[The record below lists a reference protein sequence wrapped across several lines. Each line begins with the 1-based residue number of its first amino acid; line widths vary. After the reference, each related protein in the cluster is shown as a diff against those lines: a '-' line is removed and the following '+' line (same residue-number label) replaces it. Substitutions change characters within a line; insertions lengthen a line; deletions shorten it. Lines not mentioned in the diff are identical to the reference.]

1 MCIRDRGAKLRVPVC
16 IDDTDPVLEGVYLDL
31 VNNTLVVSASDNQYV
46 ASAVLYNNAG
56 TVVLAYTGAVQDAAP
71 GETHDYVL
79 NLDGVNG
86 KKFFLQVTDY
96 AMNTVTYQIELQ
108 IGEELPL
115 PEMMID
121 VYKRQGRGNQI

>member
-1 MCIRDRGAKLRVPVC
+1 MDLAPELYVHDGAVDWEALGQGAKLRVPVC

-71 GETHDYVL
+71 ARPMTM
-79 NLDGVNG
+79 
-86 KKFFLQVTDY
+86 F
-96 AMNTVTYQIELQ
+96 
-108 IGEELPL
+108 
-115 PEMMID
+115 
-121 VYKRQGRGNQI
+121 